1 VASGVKKSS
10 TISEMWQDRTNVTVE
25 DHQEVTR
32 VLSIGATV
40 NDLRW
45 PWKVIMHSV
54 SKHKVL
60 LLIYTVSLLIC
71 V

>member
-1 VASGVKKSS
+1 VKKVASGVKKSS

-40 NDLRW
+40 NDLR
-45 PWKVIMHSV
+45 
-54 SKHKVL
+54 
-60 LLIYTVSLLIC
+60 
-71 V
+71 